1 MNFGLV
7 FLQFLPLLLYIGIDY
22 WKGFKPGI
30 IAAIVSSLF
39 MCTFE
44 YLTSGTVDQFSVG
57 ESFLIVLLGIISL
70 KMNNDRFF
78 KYQPTVLAF
87 IFAGIFTYFELKH
100 EPLIVRYVPHMEK
113 MFLGSKGGKS
123 LSAHAQGQK
132 IDPTEPSA
140 EVKDFLD
147 NIHSNKT
154 QNSFAILS
162 RLLIFVFIGH
172 GLIMAYAAQYW
183 STPKWFAWRLA
194 IYPGVVVAAMAS
206 MYMAYVF
213 KVL

>member
-7 FLQFLPLLLYIGIDY
+7 FFQFLPLLLYIGIDY

-30 IAAIVSSLF
+30 IAAIAAAVF
-39 MCTFE
+39 MCSFE
-44 YLTSGTVDQFSVG
+44 YLTSGTVDQFSLG

-100 EPLIVRYVPHMEK
+100 EPLVVRYVPHMEK
-113 MFLGSKGGKS
+113 MFLGADQGKS
-123 LSAHAQGQK
+123 LSAHANPQK
-132 IDPTEPSA
+132 ANPSEQSA
-140 EVKDFLD
+140 EVKEFLA
-147 NIHSNKT
+147 NIHSEKT
-154 QNSFAILS
+154 QRSFAILS
-162 RLLIFVFIGH
+162 RLLIGVFIAH
-172 GLIMAYAAQYW
+172 GLIMAYAARHW

-194 IYPGVVVAAMAS
+194 IYPGVAVAAMAS
-206 MYMAYVF
+206 MMMA
-213 KVL
+213 